1 MRNEVARACLTDSPT
16 LGNVHLL
23 PNSTLSTA
31 VMHAVKGPFSSLLRA
46 GLLPQRLHNAVEFNI
61 IIGKA

>member
-1 MRNEVARACLTDSPT
+1 MRNEAARADSPT
-16 LGNVHLL
+16 PGNVHLL

-31 VMHAVKGPFSSLLRA
+31 VMHAVKDPFSSLLRA
-46 GLLPQRLHNAVEFNI
+46 GLLLQRLHNAVNFNI

>member
-1 MRNEVARACLTDSPT
+1 MRNEAARVCLTDPPA

-23 PNSTLSTA
+23 PDSTLSTA
-31 VMHAVKGPFSSLLRA
+31 VMHAVKDLFSSLLKA
-46 GLLPQRLHNAVEFNI
+46 GLLLQRLHNAVNFNL